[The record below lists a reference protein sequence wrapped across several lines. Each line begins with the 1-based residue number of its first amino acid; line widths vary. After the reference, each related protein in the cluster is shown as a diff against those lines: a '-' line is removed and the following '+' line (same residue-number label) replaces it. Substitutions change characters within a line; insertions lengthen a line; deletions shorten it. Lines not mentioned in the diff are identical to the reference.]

1 MQASSDTET
10 FWDPDLEEA
19 ANQVI
24 DFMLENFS
32 QLDIDRDILIR
43 LYGILTINAF
53 EIPNAGEASL
63 ASVYATG

>member
-1 MQASSDTET
+1 M
-10 FWDPDLEEA
+10 

-24 DFMLENFS
+24 DFMLDNFAH
-32 QLDIDRDILIR
+32 LDIDRDVLLR

-63 ASVYATG
+63 ASVYATGQ